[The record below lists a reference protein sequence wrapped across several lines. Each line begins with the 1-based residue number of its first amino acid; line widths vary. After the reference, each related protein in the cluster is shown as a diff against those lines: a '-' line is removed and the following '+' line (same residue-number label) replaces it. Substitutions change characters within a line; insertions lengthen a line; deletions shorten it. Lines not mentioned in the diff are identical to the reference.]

1 MRKPEL
7 KIYQL
12 RIRSFLMTSTEQ
24 AGSLVATTSG
34 RKVNRERFAT
44 GIGVLM
50 ATLGSAVGL
59 GNIWKFPTLTGS
71 NGGAAFLIVYL
82 VCTLLVGLP
91 IMITE
96 QALGRKG
103 RSDAVN
109 SLKRIAPGK
118 AWWLIGA
125 MGILAAFLIMA
136 FYTDVAGW
144 VLAYIFKSA
153 SGALLSTNPETNSA
167 AFNALASNPL
177 QSLVW
182 QWIALGLT
190 GGIIMLGVTKGI
202 EATTKRLMP
211 ILFGLLVLVCIR
223 SLTLPGAGQGLA
235 FLFNPDFSKITAG
248 AVLTALGLAFF
259 KLSIGMGCMITY
271 GGYYGDE
278 QNIPGTATR
287 VVLADLAVSI
297 LAGIAVFPAVF
308 AFGFKPD
315 AGASLLFITIPAV
328 FASMPLGSI
337 FMVIFFVL
345 TFIASVGA
353 QLSLLE
359 VIAAYLKSQFNF
371 SRVKAALFTIL
382 PLAVIGSPAALSSST
397 LAGVKVFGMT
407 FFDLYDYVSSNL
419 LLPVGG
425 LFLAV
430 FAGWFWGYPQVKAAL
445 TNEGKLAN
453 EGVVKILYGI
463 LRFITP
469 ILVVIVLLKGLKVF

>member
-1 MRKPEL
+1 MNA
-7 KIYQL
+7 
-12 RIRSFLMTSTEQ
+12 TEQ
-24 AGSLVATTSG
+24 TGTIQAGVEERKAG
-34 RKVNRERFAT
+34 RKSREQFAT

-59 GNIWKFPTLTGS
+59 GNIWKFPSLTGS
-71 NGGAAFLIVYL
+71 NGGAAFLVVYL

-96 QALGRKG
+96 QALGRRG

-109 SLKRIAPGK
+109 SLRRIAPGK

-136 FYTDVAGW
+136 FYTEVAGW

-153 SGALLSTNPETNSA
+153 SGALLSTDPQTNSA
-167 AFNALASNPL
+167 AFTALASNPA
-177 QSLVW
+177 QSLIW
-182 QWIALGLT
+182 QWIVLALT

-211 ILFGLLVLVCIR
+211 VLFILLVLVCVR
-223 SLTLPGAGQGLA
+223 SLTLPGAAQGLA
-235 FLFNPDFSKITAG
+235 FLFKPDFSKITAA

-271 GGYYGDE
+271 GGYFRDD

-287 VVLADLAVSI
+287 VVLADLVVSL
-297 LAGIAVFPAVF
+297 LAGVAIFPAVF

-315 AGASLLFITIPAV
+315 AGPSLLFITIPAV
-328 FASMPLGSI
+328 FASMPLGSV
-337 FMVIFFVL
+337 FMVIFFIL

-359 VIAAYLKSQFNF
+359 VIAAFLKSHFNF
-371 SRVKAALFTIL
+371 SKGKAALLTIL
-382 PLAVIGSPAALSSST
+382 PLAVIGSTAALSSSS
-397 LAGVKVFGMT
+397 LAGVKVFGLS

-425 LFLAV
+425 LFIAL
-430 FAGWFWGYPQVKAAL
+430 FAGWFWGYPQIKAAL
-445 TNEGKLAN
+445 TNEGGLKN
-453 EGVVKILYGI
+453 DGVVRLIFGV
-463 LRFITP
+463 LRFVTP
-469 ILVVIVLLKGLKVF
+469 VLVVIVLLAGLKVI